1 MRQQQSGEQAPSLRQ
16 SAIRGASTTIVGQ
29 AAKFTIQTTST
40 IVLARLLA
48 PEDFGL
54 YAMAT
59 PMMAVAMLAQ
69 DLGLT
74 QAVVTARSID
84 RRALSTLYAINVGV
98 SLLIA
103 LSLVLAAPLLA
114 AFYGHPRLT
123 PIVMVMGGVVVLSGL
138 TSIHQ
143 ALLLRGLRYG
153 RLVAN
158 DICTALAGLFA
169 AIGLALVAPGP
180 LALVISNVVGAT
192 VLLGLAAASSG
203 WRPSGL
209 AKLGEV
215 RDLLR
220 FGGGL
225 TGFNI
230 TNFVARNGDNVII
243 GAALGSTPLGYYD
256 RAYKLMLL
264 PLQQIN
270 SPISSVM
277 VPLLSRL
284 TDHPERYRAAYLNA
298 LRILLLIALPGVVFL
313 FMAAD
318 PLIPTLLGE
327 KWRPAVAVF
336 TWLAVAALH
345 QPLTST
351 IGWLFMSQHRTP
363 EFAKWGVVNAVTCL
377 AAFAAGLP
385 WGVVGVAA
393 AYALS
398 DLFLR
403 APAVWW
409 YVGRRGPVRTSDFYK
424 VAAPYAAAAAVAAGG
439 LWMFKRLANLEDI
452 VLLAAMAALSYLSFW
467 AAILLTPDGRTTF
480 AELARIAG
488 ARRRADPSRAGV

>member
-1 MRQQQSGEQAPSLRQ
+1 MHQQQTGERAPSLKQ
-16 SAIRGASTTIVGQ
+16 HAIRGASTTIAGQ
-29 AAKFTIQTTST
+29 AAKFAIQTTST

-48 PEDFGL
+48 PEDFGI

-59 PMMAVAMLAQ
+59 PVMAIAMLAQ
-69 DLGLT
+69 DLGLS
-74 QAVVTARSID
+74 QAVATARSID

-103 LSLVLAAPLLA
+103 SALALSAPLIA
-114 AFYGHPRLT
+114 AFYGNPRLT
-123 PIVMVMGGVVVLSGL
+123 PIVMVMGGVVLLSGL
-138 TSIHQ
+138 ASIHQ

-153 RLVAN
+153 RLVVN
-158 DICTALAGLFA
+158 DICTALAGLLSA
-169 AIGLALVAPGP
+169 VGLALLTPGP
-180 LALVISNVVGAT
+180 LVLAASNAVGAA
-192 VLLGLAAASSG
+192 VLLLLAALGSC
-203 WRPSGL
+203 WRPSPL

-270 SPISSVM
+270 APVSNVM
-277 VPLLSRL
+277 VPLLSKL
-284 TDHPERYRAAYLNA
+284 TDHPQRYRDAYLNA
-298 LRILLLIALPGVVFL
+298 LRILLLISLPGVVFL
-313 FMAAD
+313 LMAAD

-327 KWRPAVAVF
+327 KWRPAAAVF

-345 QPLTST
+345 QPLTAT
-351 IGWLFMSQHRTP
+351 IGWLFMSQHRTT

-409 YVGRRGPVRTSDFYK
+409 CIGRKGPVRTSDLYK
-424 VAAPYAAAAAVAAGG
+424 LAAPYAAAAAVAAGG
-439 LWMFKRLANLEDI
+439 LWIFKRLSGLDA
-452 VLLAAMAALSYLSFW
+452 VLLLVAMAALSYLFFW
-467 AAILLTPDGRTTF
+467 ATILLSPTGRATF
-480 AELARIAG
+480 AELTRITG
-488 ARRRADPSRAGV
+488 ARLTPRPNKTDH